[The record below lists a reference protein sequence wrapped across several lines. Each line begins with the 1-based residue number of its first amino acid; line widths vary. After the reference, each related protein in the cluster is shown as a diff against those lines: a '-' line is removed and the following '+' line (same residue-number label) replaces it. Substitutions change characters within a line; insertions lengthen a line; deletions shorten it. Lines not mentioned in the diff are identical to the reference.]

1 MNTHYLTPKYEEPKF
16 TCPHCGALAGMKWEE
31 LFSPKCESV
40 LLERA
45 ICDACSD
52 FSIWNIETDEYG
64 LEPSGRLIYPE
75 KQTAPLPNSD
85 LSDDC
90 KKDYMEAREIQFKS
104 PRGAAALLRLCI
116 EKICIE
122 KGAKEDK
129 LFDKIG
135 GLINK
140 GIPPLAG
147 KSLDVVRIFA
157 NDSVHP
163 AQLRTCD
170 TAEVVD
176 KLFSVVNI
184 IAEHL
189 FTQPRLVEE
198 LHDQIPV
205 SKLRPSEKRGK
216 PSQPK

>member
-147 KSLDVVRIFA
+147 SRWTWCVYSRM
-157 NDSVHP
+157 
-163 AQLRTCD
+163 
-170 TAEVVD
+170 
-176 KLFSVVNI
+176 
-184 IAEHL
+184 
-189 FTQPRLVEE
+189 
-198 LHDQIPV
+198 IPFIPHSCGRV
-205 SKLRPSEKRGK
+205 I
-216 PSQPK
+216 QPKWLISYSASLTLSQNTYSPSHA